1 MHTYCFKI
9 LFLSERVAS
18 VVDLLNFVLILCPMI
33 ILIMRRTTMPQNFL
47 SLIVVWNL
55 WFIANAFPF
64 VFFGVQ
70 SWKTIRYVHEQ
81 GIMKYIKIAASLPNK
96 TVRDVA
102 MRCQWVGKKVNTRRR
117 KPQEHHTGRNI
128 KERQDKFVETAL
140 WGANHPLQ
148 TGMRT
153 NSFVPPNVQNNL
165 FIPGGW

>member
-33 ILIMRRTTMPQNFL
+33 ILIMRRTTMPHNFL

-81 GIMKYIKIAASLPNK
+81 GIMKYIKIAASLPTK

-102 MRCQWVGKKVNTRRR
+102 MRCQWVGVSSLLWSLQMFVQCYCLYQKSNFFSFLIIRMLSAKVCNARASRQLLCMNTEYMQ
-117 KPQEHHTGRNI
+117 P
-128 KERQDKFVETAL
+128 
-140 WGANHPLQ
+140 
-148 TGMRT
+148 
-153 NSFVPPNVQNNL
+153 VQNVH
-165 FIPGGW
+165 